1 MRVAITAGGT
11 GGHIYPALSVL
22 DALRGRDG
30 LDLEARFFGP
40 DDRGERSR
48 VAPAGLPFS
57 RVPAAAIRGR
67 GPIGLARNLARLFGG
82 TVLAFAKFL
91 RFRPHVVLSTGGYA
105 SFPCSLAARLQRRPL
120 VVYLPDVAPGWAVRA
135 EMRIATVLATTTDDA
150 LSRLPADKTE
160 VTGYPVRAAFLNL
173 ERGEAREALGLTGDD
188 ALLLVAGAS
197 QGASAINAVV
207 FEALAELCEQT
218 TVVHVTGEAD
228 LATARA
234 KRDDLPDSIRAN
246 YLPAAYR
253 EDMPT
258 VMVAAD
264 LAVLRAGASTLGE
277 LPAASLPSVLI
288 PGTFAGG
295 HQQDNAAWLADAGAA
310 EVVEEDELERLSP
323 LVLEL
328 LANPGRLDAMRAKA
342 GGLARPAAA
351 ESIADLILEVA
362 KR

>member
-1 MRVAITAGGT
+1 MRLAITAGGT

-22 DALRGRDG
+22 EALRGREG

-40 DDRGERSR
+40 DNRGERGR
-48 VAPAGLPFS
+48 VAGSGLPFS
-57 RVPAAAIRGR
+57 RVPAAPIRGR
-67 GPIGLARNLARLFGG
+67 GPFGLAVSFARLFGG
-82 TVLAFAKFL
+82 TVMAFAKFL

-105 SFPCSLAARLQRRPL
+105 SFPCSVAARLQRRPL

-135 EMRIATVLATTTDDA
+135 EMKIATVLATTTDEA
-150 LSRLPADKTE
+150 REHLPASKTE
-160 VTGYPVRAAFLNL
+160 VTGYPVRQAFLEL
-173 ERGEAREALGLTGDD
+173 ERADARASLGIGADERVV
-188 ALLLVAGAS
+188 LVAGAS
-197 QGASAINAVV
+197 QGASSINKIV
-207 FEALAELCEQT
+207 FDSLATLCAKA

-228 LATARA
+228 LLLAKATRSKLPEQLQAR
-234 KRDDLPDSIRAN
+234 
-246 YLPAAYR
+246 YLPASYR
-253 EDMPT
+253 DDMPT

-277 LPAASLPSVLI
+277 LPAASLPSILV

-295 HQQDNAAWLADAGAA
+295 HQRNNAAWLADAGAA
-310 EVVEEDELERLSP
+310 EALEEHELDRLPALVDELLSDS
-323 LVLEL
+323 
-328 LANPGRLDAMRAKA
+328 GRLDAMRAKA